1 MPWSMIRV
9 MRQLTLKVLI
19 NSFVAK
25 GIEGA
30 VAKGFKQYG
39 ARLS

>member
-1 MPWSMIRV
+1 MHV
-9 MRQLTLKVLI
+9 KKVLI

-25 GIEGA
+25 SIEGA
-30 VAKGFKQYG
+30 VAKSFKQYG